1 MIGLN
6 DLLAYRVEEVLES
19 PPLRKAC
26 KDYCAQLFYGGNL
39 LRGCDSSI
47 RQYFRRL
54 QLEGIETLNKKI
66 MTKYNLKKDVVLTF
80 NGQVYNS
87 ATMTDEIAEAY
98 LAQFPK
104 GARHFDVKGEKA
116 EAPAEIPA
124 EAPKAKKGSKAKK

>member
-54 QLEGIETLNKKI
+54 QLEGIETLNKKT
-66 MTKYNLKKDVVLTF
+66 MAKYNLKQDVVLTF

-98 LAQFPK
+98 LAEFPK
-104 GARHFDVKGEKA
+104 GMRHFDIEEEVKVA
-116 EAPAEIPA
+116 ES
-124 EAPKAKKGSKAKK
+124 EAPKKVTKKATKK

>member
-66 MTKYNLKKDVVLTF
+66 MAKYNLKKDVVLTF

-87 ATMTDEIAEAY
+87 ATMTDEIVAE
-98 LAQFPK
+98 L
-104 GARHFDVKGEKA
+104 
-116 EAPAEIPA
+116 
-124 EAPKAKKGSKAKK
+124 